1 MRFAALLLLLMSVLA
16 VGCRPLYLPLV
27 PELTHP
33 DPRPRIEAGMAMR
46 DGVPVVSVR
55 MLEVPEEG
63 WLAVQWFGPDNREAA
78 SASVWVDGDSTGAG
92 FNLPLPED
100 VPVRPGE
107 WRVLLSIHSVVL
119 RQLSLVV
126 EGS

>member
-1 MRFAALLLLLMSVLA
+1 MRSAALILLVLSVLLG
-16 VGCRPLYLPLV
+16 GCRPLYLPLV
-27 PELTHP
+27 PELRHP
-33 DPRPRIEAGMAMR
+33 EPRPRIEANLELLQGL
-46 DGVPVVSVR
+46 PVLRIR
-55 MLEVPEEG
+55 MLEVPDEG

-78 SASVWVDGDSTGAG
+78 SASVWVDESSVGAG
-92 FNLPLPED
+92 FNLALPDD
-100 VPVRPGE
+100 VDVRPGE